1 MSPNHQPRK
10 RARTPPGRQT
20 RTRVWRNRS
29 PPDFHL
35 LEIPMC
41 WNTVRVHQG
50 EGWEIGKMGC
60 WAGWTFGLTQYGHS
74 YVLMLVISLLQC
86 SSKPLLLPTLS
97 GYDKCHSGAEHVFGT
112 STSSYTQ
119 DIKEASC
126 VSNPHRN
133 ATSVLSVPCLR
144 N

>member
-50 EGWEIGKMGC
+50 EGWEIGKDMTN
-60 WAGWTFGLTQYGHS
+60 ATLGLSTCSAPLPRVIPRILRRQVVCQTHIG
-74 YVLMLVISLLQC
+74 MLHQFCLCPVSET
-86 SSKPLLLPTLS
+86 KN
-97 GYDKCHSGAEHVFGT
+97 GK
-112 STSSYTQ
+112 SSY
-119 DIKEASC
+119 
-126 VSNPHRN
+126 R
-133 ATSVLSVPCLR
+133 
-144 N
+144 